1 MNKHHSIFTVRD
13 LTDIGIMTATLEAG
27 KIALSFLPNIE
38 LVSFFIIMYTL
49 FFGRKVFY
57 TIYTFVFIE
66 FLLYGFG
73 IWSVMYLYVW
83 TILAM
88 LVLLF
93 HKQNHVLFF
102 CTLSGFF
109 GLCFGGL
116 CSLPYIVISGP
127 QAAFAW
133 WIAGIPSDI
142 THCISNFI
150 ICLMLYRP
158 IRYVLTQ
165 LSHKHFT

>member
-1 MNKHHSIFTVRD
+1 MNKSHTGLSIKD

-57 TIYTFVFIE
+57 AIYTFVCIE

-83 TILAM
+83 TLLAVV
-88 LVLLF
+88 VLLF
-93 HKQNHVLFF
+93 QKQKHLLFYSV
-102 CTLSGFF
+102 LSGFF
-109 GLCFGGL
+109 GLCFGAL
-116 CSLPYIVISGP
+116 CTIPYIILSGP
-127 QAAFAW
+127 KAAFAW
-133 WIAGIPSDI
+133 WIAGIPNDI
-142 THCISNFI
+142 THCIGNFV
-150 ICLMLYRP
+150 ICFVLYTP
-158 IRYVLTQ
+158 IRHIMTRM
-165 LSHKHFT
+165 SHK